1 MKKKI
6 CFIIN
11 KPTVGGAELFLLKLI
26 KKIQNEFDCYVIF
39 LSSKGELLEEF
50 KKVTKKVY
58 CLEISTNL
66 ISIAKSFNK
75 LVNII
80 KDIKPDVVHS
90 WLYISDIF
98 GGIAAYVCNVPKIIW
113 SIRQSNISYS
123 QNKLHT
129 FLLSRICGI
138 LSYLIPHKIISCSEV
153 ARKVHIR
160 NSFYKRSK
168 IKVIPNGYNLNYLVY
183 DKIYRKEFRDELL
196 IKQSDKIIGIIGRYD
211 IQKGFDNFVQIAKN
225 ISKSISHSKF
235 LFVGPG
241 CTNDNVELTSF
252 IDRNNLT
259 FNSFLLGPRNDI
271 KKVLCGFD
279 LLIIASRGEA
289 FPNIL
294 GEAMSLGTLVVATNV
309 GEIPII
315 LQDIQKT
322 FTPGADQDMANEGIR
337 LLQLA
342 ETEKEKLSTELRKR
356 IAERYEI
363 DSVIR
368 NYINTYHN

>member
-1 MKKKI
+1 LKKKI

-26 KKIQNEFDCYVIF
+26 IQIQSEFDCYIIF
-39 LSSKGELLEEF
+39 LSSKGELLEDF

-58 CLEISTNL
+58 FLEISANL

-98 GGIAAYVCNVPKIIW
+98 GGVASYLCNVPKIIW
-113 SIRQSNISYS
+113 SIRQSNLTYS
-123 QNKLHT
+123 QNKLHS

-138 LSYLIPHKIISCSEV
+138 LSYLIPHKIISCSEI
-153 ARKVHIR
+153 AKNVHIR
-160 NSFYKRSK
+160 DSFYKRSK
-168 IKVIPNGYNLNYLVY
+168 ILVIPNGYDLNYLVY
-183 DKIYRKEFRDELL
+183 DKSFRKEFRDELI
-196 IKQSDKIIGIIGRYD
+196 IKESDTIIAIIGRYD
-211 IQKGFDNFVQIAKN
+211 IQKGFDNFVQIAEN
-225 ISKSISHSKF
+225 ISKKIPHSKF
-235 LFVGPG
+235 LFIGPG
-241 CTNDNVELTSF
+241 CTNENNELISF

-259 FNSFLLGPRNDI
+259 FNSYLLGPRNDI
-271 KKVLCGFD
+271 KKVLCSID
-279 LLIIASRGEA
+279 LLIIPSRGEA
-289 FPNIL
+289 FPNVL

-315 LQDIQKT
+315 LHDIQKT
-322 FTPGADQDMANEGIR
+322 YTPGSNQDMANEGIR

-342 ETEKEKLSTELRKR
+342 ETEKEKLSTKLRNR
-356 IAERYEI
+356 IVERYEI
-363 DSVIR
+363 ESIIQS
-368 NYINTYHN
+368 YMNTYHS